1 MKSKIPNPQSQI
13 VRPAGYSGT
22 PLLKKI
28 GIKPAHR
35 IALVNM
41 PPGFLRELGSLPDG
55 SRIIEEGG
63 EPADVIV
70 FFARDQH
77 TLLADLPFLKP
88 QMKPN
93 GMLWAAWPKKA
104 SGVASDLSE
113 SVVQRAGLSQG
124 LVDIKVC
131 AINEIWSGLKFV
143 IPLKD
148 RKK

>member
-1 MKSKIPNPQSQI
+1 M
-13 VRPAGYSGT
+13 AGYSGT

-35 IALVNM
+35 IVLVNM
-41 PPGFLRELGSLPDG
+41 PGGFRDELGSLPAG
-55 SRIIEEGG
+55 ARIIKDSSH
-63 EPADVIV
+63 EPADVIIL
-70 FFARDQH
+70 FAKNH
-77 TLLADLPFLKP
+77 GALLKGLPEFKGRMTP
-88 QMKPN
+88 D

-113 SVVQRAGLSQG
+113 TLVRQEGLSQG

-148 RKK
+148 RRK